1 MPRVTAEGGET
12 TLFLLGHQDD
22 EIAFAP
28 LISRIKSRQRPVRI
42 VYLTN
47 GAVGRATP
55 EVRSAEST
63 RALASLGVTSAEIS
77 YLGNDLSVPD
87 GLLFRRF
94 SRVYDALETECS
106 AIASM
111 GEVYAL
117 GWEGGNLDHDAA
129 HVLAMALAIA
139 RDRVQRAWQVPFYR
153 AAGLGPP
160 FYSLF
165 APLPANGPVSPLS
178 LTRQESRLRLRLIRY
193 FPSQWRSFV
202 GLAPAILWHAL
213 ASPVLKL
220 QPMTLRRVWERPT
233 AGRLLYEQRSA
244 VSFAEFAGCVTAFL
258 RKRGLTPAPA

>member
-1 MPRVTAEGGET
+1 MTRVAADGDET

-28 LISRIKSRQRPVRI
+28 LISRIKSKGQHVRI

-47 GAVGRATP
+47 GGVGRATP
-55 EVRSAEST
+55 DVRSTEST
-63 RALASLGVTSAEIS
+63 RALASLGVTSAEIT
-77 YLGNDLSVPD
+77 YLGNELSVPD

-94 SRVYDALETECS
+94 SEVYDALEGECS
-106 AIASM
+106 AIASL
-111 GEVYAL
+111 GEIYAL

-139 RDRVQRAWQVPFYR
+139 RDRVHRAWQVAFYR

-165 APLPANGPVSPLS
+165 APLPANGPVSPLT
-178 LTRQESRLRLRLIRY
+178 LTRRESRLRLRLIRY

-202 GLAPAILWHAL
+202 GLGPVILWHAL

-220 QPMTLRRVWERPT
+220 QPMTLRRLRERPT

-244 VSFAEFAGCVTAFL
+244 VGFAEFSGCVTAFL
-258 RKRGLTPAPA
+258 RERGLTPGPA